1 MGCKLQ
7 EFRERKGMTQSQLA
21 EKSGV
26 SRGTISAMENGTMRA
41 AMSST
46 LIKLARALGA
56 TVEQIFFAD
65 DV

>member
-26 SRGTISAMENGTMRA
+26 SRGTISAMENGTMSA